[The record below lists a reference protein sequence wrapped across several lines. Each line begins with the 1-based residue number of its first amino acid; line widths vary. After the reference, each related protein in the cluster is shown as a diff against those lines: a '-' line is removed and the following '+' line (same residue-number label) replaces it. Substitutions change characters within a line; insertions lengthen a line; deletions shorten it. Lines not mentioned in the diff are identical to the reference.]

1 MSKRRQ
7 YLILI
12 HLVIIIWGYT
22 GIMGKTITLS
32 SSVLV
37 WYRLLIGF
45 LSLGLFI
52 WLLKRPTVKISKSTF
67 WKIVGV
73 GAVVGLHWFTFFESI
88 KMSSVSL
95 GIICLSTTTLHV
107 SWLEPIMRKRKVSL
121 VEVILGV
128 VIVFGISF
136 ILNVEFEHVNAILVG
151 LSSAFFAAFFAVS
164 NSVLVDKVPSSQLS
178 FIELISGFVVL
189 SVILF
194 FQGEMNGELFNL
206 SASNLGNL
214 LFLGIV
220 CTSLAFIIA
229 VDATKYLGAFT
240 VSLSINLEPIY
251 TMIMA
256 VLLFPMEETMQF
268 SFYVGSAII
277 LAAVFF
283 NGIWQY
289 YANRARRM
297 REETNSP
304 L

>member
-12 HLVIIIWGYT
+12 HLVIIVWGYT

-37 WYRLLIGF
+37 WYRLLIAF
-45 LSLGLFI
+45 ISLGLFI
-52 WLLKRPTVKISKSTF
+52 WLLKRPTVKISRTDL
-67 WKIVGV
+67 WKIIGV

-107 SWLEPIMRKRKVSL
+107 SWLEPLMRKRKVSF
-121 VEVILGV
+121 VEVLLGV

-136 ILNVEFEHVNAILVG
+136 ILNVEFEHINAILVG
-151 LSSAFFAAFFAVS
+151 LSSAFFAALFSVS

-189 SVILF
+189 SAILF
-194 FQGEMNGELFNL
+194 FQGEMNEELFNV
-206 SASNLGNL
+206 SASNIGNL

-256 VLLFPMEETMQF
+256 VLLFPLEETMQV
-268 SFYVGSAII
+268 SFYIGSAII

-283 NGIWQY
+283 NGFWQY

-297 REETNSP
+297 RESIENS
-304 L
+304 

>member
-1 MSKRRQ
+1 
-7 YLILI
+7 
-12 HLVIIIWGYT
+12 
-22 GIMGKTITLS
+22 MGKTITLS

-37 WYRLLIGF
+37 WYRLLIAF
-45 LSLGLFI
+45 ISLGLFI
-52 WLLKRPTVKISKSTF
+52 WLLKRPTVKISRTDL
-67 WKIVGV
+67 WKIIGVGV
-73 GAVVGLHWFTFFESI
+73 VVGLHWFTFFESI

-107 SWLEPIMRKRKVSL
+107 SWLEPLMRKRKVSF
-121 VEVILGV
+121 VEVLLGV

-136 ILNVEFEHVNAILVG
+136 ILNVEFEHINAILVG
-151 LSSAFFAAFFAVS
+151 LSSAFFAALFSVS

-194 FQGEMNGELFNL
+194 FQGEMNEELFNV
-206 SASNLGNL
+206 SASNIGNL

-268 SFYVGSAII
+268 SFYIGSAII

-283 NGIWQY
+283 NGFWQY

-297 REETNSP
+297 RESIENS
-304 L
+304 

>member
-12 HLVIIIWGYT
+12 HLVIIVWGYT

-37 WYRLLIGF
+37 WYRLLIAF
-45 LSLGLFI
+45 ISLGLFI
-52 WLLKRPTVKISKSTF
+52 WLLKRPTVKISRTDL
-67 WKIVGV
+67 WKIIGV

-107 SWLEPIMRKRKVSL
+107 SWLEPLMRKRKVSF
-121 VEVILGV
+121 VEVLLGV

-136 ILNVEFEHVNAILVG
+136 ILNVEFEHINAILVG
-151 LSSAFFAAFFAVS
+151 LSSAFFAALFSVS

-189 SVILF
+189 SAILF
-194 FQGEMNGELFNL
+194 FQGEMNEELFNV
-206 SASNLGNL
+206 SASNIGNL

-256 VLLFPMEETMQF
+256 VLLFPLEETMQV
-268 SFYVGSAII
+268 SFYIGSAII

-283 NGIWQY
+283 NGFWQY

-297 REETNSP
+297 RESIEHS
-304 L
+304 

>member
-1 MSKRRQ
+1 
-7 YLILI
+7 
-12 HLVIIIWGYT
+12 
-22 GIMGKTITLS
+22 MGKTITLS

-37 WYRLLIGF
+37 WYRLLIAF
-45 LSLGLFI
+45 ISLGLFI
-52 WLLKRPTVKISKSTF
+52 WLLKRPTVKISRTDL
-67 WKIVGV
+67 WKIIGV

-107 SWLEPIMRKRKVSL
+107 SWLEPLMRKRKVSF
-121 VEVILGV
+121 VEVLLGV

-136 ILNVEFEHVNAILVG
+136 ILNVEFEHINAILVG
-151 LSSAFFAAFFAVS
+151 LSSAFFAALFSVS

-189 SVILF
+189 SAILF
-194 FQGEMNGELFNL
+194 FQGEMNEELFNV
-206 SASNLGNL
+206 SASNIGNL

-256 VLLFPMEETMQF
+256 VLLFPMEETMQV
-268 SFYVGSAII
+268 SFYIGSAII

-283 NGIWQY
+283 NGFWQY

-297 REETNSP
+297 RESIENS
-304 L
+304 

>member
-1 MSKRRQ
+1 MSKRKQ

-12 HLVIIIWGYT
+12 HLVIIVWGYT

-37 WYRLLIGF
+37 WYRLLIAF
-45 LSLGLFI
+45 ISLGLFI
-52 WLLKRPTVKISKSTF
+52 WLLKRPTVKISRTDL
-67 WKIVGV
+67 WKIIGV

-107 SWLEPIMRKRKVSL
+107 SWLEPLMRKRKVSF
-121 VEVILGV
+121 VEVLLGV

-136 ILNVEFEHVNAILVG
+136 ILNVEFEHINAILVG
-151 LSSAFFAAFFAVS
+151 LSSAFFAALFSVS

-189 SVILF
+189 SAILF
-194 FQGEMNGELFNL
+194 YQGEMTTDLFNV
-206 SASNLGNL
+206 SASNIGNL

-256 VLLFPMEETMQF
+256 VLLFPMEETMQV
-268 SFYVGSAII
+268 SFYIGSAII

-283 NGIWQY
+283 NGFWQY

-297 REETNSP
+297 REAMENV
-304 L
+304 